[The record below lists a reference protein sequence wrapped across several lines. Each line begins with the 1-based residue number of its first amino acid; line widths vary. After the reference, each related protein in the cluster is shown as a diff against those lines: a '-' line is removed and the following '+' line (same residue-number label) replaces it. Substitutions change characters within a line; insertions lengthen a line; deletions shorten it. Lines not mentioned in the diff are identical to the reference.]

1 MATFIT
7 LGNFTDQGI
16 RNIKDTT
23 RRAEAFR
30 AMAQKAGV
38 TVKEL
43 YYTMGQYDIVA
54 IVEAP
59 DEQTAT
65 ALLLSVGALGN
76 IRSQTLRAF
85 SREEMG
91 KIIAKVS

>member
-23 RRAEAFR
+23 KRAEAFR

-59 DEQTAT
+59 DEETAT

-91 KIIAKVS
+91 KIVAKVS

>member
-7 LGNFTDQGI
+7 LGNFTEQGI

-23 RRAEAFR
+23 KRAEAFK

-43 YYTMGQYDIVA
+43 YYTMGQYDIVT

>member
-23 RRAEAFR
+23 KRAEAFR

>member
-23 RRAEAFR
+23 KRADAFK
-30 AMAQKAGV
+30 AMAQKAGA

-43 YYTMGQYDIVA
+43 YYTMGQHDIVA

-59 DEQTAT
+59 DEETAT

-85 SREEMG
+85 SREEMA

>member
-23 RRAEAFR
+23 KRAEAFR
-30 AMAQKAGV
+30 AMAQKVGV

-43 YYTMGQYDIVA
+43 YYTMGQYDIVT

-85 SREEMG
+85 SREDMG

>member
-1 MATFIT
+1 MATFIMV
-7 LGNFTDQGI
+7 GNFTDQGI
-16 RNIKDTT
+16 RNVKQTT
-23 RRAEAFR
+23 KRAEAFK

-43 YYTMGQYDIVA
+43 YYTLGQYDLVS

-59 DEQTAT
+59 DEQAVTAV
-65 ALLLSVGALGN
+65 LLSAGVLGN

-85 SREEMG
+85 TMAEMD
-91 KIIAKVS
+91 KVLAKMP

>member
-23 RRAEAFR
+23 KRAEAFR
-30 AMAQKAGV
+30 AMAQKVGV

-43 YYTMGQYDIVA
+43 YYTMGQYDIVT

-76 IRSQTLRAF
+76 IRSQTLCAF

-91 KIIAKVS
+91 KIIAKVP

>member
-23 RRAEAFR
+23 KRAEAFR

-91 KIIAKVS
+91 KIIAKVP

>member
-1 MATFIT
+1 MATFIM

-16 RNIKDTT
+16 RNVKDTT
-23 RRAEAFR
+23 KRADAFK
-30 AMAQKAGV
+30 AMAQKAGG

-54 IVEAP
+54 ILEAA

-65 ALLLSVGALGN
+65 ALLLSTGLLGN
-76 IRSQTLRAF
+76 VRSQTLRAF
-85 SREEMG
+85 TKEEMS
-91 KIIAKVS
+91 KVIAKMT

>member
-23 RRAEAFR
+23 KRAEAFR
-30 AMAQKAGV
+30 AMAQKGGV

-91 KIIAKVS
+91 KIIAKVP

>member
-16 RNIKDTT
+16 RNVKDTT
-23 RRAEAFR
+23 KRADVFK
-30 AMAQKAGV
+30 AMAQKAGA

-59 DEQTAT
+59 NEETAT
-65 ALLLSVGALGN
+65 ALLVSAGALGN

-85 SREEMG
+85 SKEEMG
-91 KIIAKVS
+91 KIVAKMV

>member
-23 RRAEAFR
+23 KRAEAFR

-91 KIIAKVS
+91 KIVAKVS